1 MNKTIREILRLQKSF
16 RILRGWLI
24 TYGDIGDGRFSMSET
39 IRVSK
44 TAHIYPYAGPRTPR
58 DYLLHEVLHIAMHAL
73 RSSRGRALDYENMVV
88 DLCRIIDT
96 RNLRPYPVHIYKQD
110 SPSLKLRRSK

>member
-1 MNKTIREILRLQKSF
+1 MNKTIKELRRLQKSF

-24 TYGDIGDGRFSMSET
+24 TYGDIGDGRVSMSET

-44 TAHIYPYAGPRTPR
+44 IAHIYPYEGPEMPR
-58 DYLLHEVLHIAMHAL
+58 DYLLHEILHIALHAL
-73 RSSRGRALDYENMVV
+73 RSSRGRCADYETMVV

-96 RNLRPYPVHIYKQD
+96 RDLRPYPENIYKQR
-110 SPSLKLRRSK
+110 SPCLQDRRSK